1 MSSEQRFVGYAAGI
15 LNRRTLWL
23 FVLMAMGAPTAIA
36 QGQGGGYAQI
46 RGACQADY
54 TAHCTGSTVE
64 PACLR
69 QYWSNLSKKCQAAL
83 QQRQSALGGSGED
96 KQ

>member
-1 MSSEQRFVGYAAGI
+1 MLWLAVLVSLGATTAVGQGTTGQGRSSGYAK
-15 LNRRTLWL
+15 
-23 FVLMAMGAPTAIA
+23 
-36 QGQGGGYAQI
+36 I
-46 RGACQADY
+46 RGPCQADY
-54 TAHCTGSTVE
+54 AAHCSGSTVE

-83 QQRQSALGGSGED
+83 QQREAGGGEE